1 MLFDLR
7 GRGRRRTVQVIY
19 LGLAL
24 LMGGGLVLLGIGGN
38 QSGGGL
44 LDAFTNGGGSA
55 DTGVFGDRREA
66 AEKRVQ
72 ANRQDAA
79 AWAALARAR
88 YQEASAGGGVD
99 AATGVF
105 TEEGKAQLRQADR
118 AWQEHLKLDPDAP
131 DPNVAVIMAQVYGP
145 SGLARADDAVAA
157 QEIVAAAREDV
168 GSYLQLAGFAYAADQ
183 TRKGDL
189 AGDKAIALATDDQR
203 KQIEAQVEGLKAQ
216 AAQAA
221 AQGAQESAP
230 ATGATTG

>member
-7 GRGRRRTVQVIY
+7 GRGRRRVVQVVY
-19 LGLAL
+19 LSLAL

-44 LDAFTNGGGSA
+44 LDAFTNGSSA
-55 DTGVFGDRREA
+55 PDTGIFGDRREA

-88 YQEASAGGGVD
+88 YQEASAGGGTD
-99 AATGVF
+99 ATGVF
-105 TEEGKAQLRQADR
+105 TEDGKVQLREADR
-118 AWQEHLKLDPDAP
+118 AWQQHLKLDPPEPDAS
-131 DPNVAVIMAQVYGP
+131 VAIIMAQVYSP
-145 SGLARADDAVAA
+145 TGLARADDAVAA
-157 QEIVAAAREDV
+157 QEVVANAREDV
-168 GSYLQLAGFAYAADQ
+168 GSYLQLAGYAYAADQ

-189 AGDKAIALATDDQR
+189 AGDKAISLATKEQ
-203 KQIEAQVEGLKAQ
+203 KEQIKAQVETLKSE

-221 AQGAQESAP
+221 VQEAQQNAP
-230 ATGATTG
+230 ATGATG

>member
-19 LGLAL
+19 LSLAV

-55 DTGVFGDRREA
+55 DTGIFGDRREA

-99 AATGVF
+99 ANTGVF

-118 AWQEHLKLDPDAP
+118 AWKEHLKLDPP
-131 DPNVAVIMAQVYGP
+131 RVDPNVAVIMAQVYGP
-145 SGLARADDAVAA
+145 AGLNRADDAVSA
-157 QEIVAAAREDV
+157 QEVVAEDREDV
-168 GSYLQLAGFAYAADQ
+168 GSYLQLAGYAYAANQ

-189 AGDKAIALATDDQR
+189 AGDKAVELATDDQR
-203 KQIEAQVEGLKAQ
+203 EQIKAQVQSLKSQ

-221 AQGAQESAP
+221 VQGAQENAP
-230 ATGATTG
+230 ATGATSG